1 MTAGRRAAPRA
12 VVEGALPFLLPVPW
26 RLHLPPGRGGPAPL
40 LVALHGKGDRADR
53 FEAEALDALPRG
65 WALLVPSA
73 PLPRDRAGGGDR
85 AVGGSWYLYDGDTAL
100 FRESLARAEAHVV
113 GLLARIL
120 PEAPPPGFRAPD
132 PARISLLGF
141 SQGGYLAGVAAVR
154 RPGLFRAAVVA
165 GGRLKHEMLAD
176 AFPAARAAGLALL
189 GLHGAED
196 GAVHPAPAEGPPPP
210 RPARGGG
217 GGGVGP
223 ERVGAVKRGGRAPRG
238 TRPPGFRSRRSSW

>member
-165 GGRLKHEMLAD
+165 GGRLKHEMLGGWA
-176 AFPAARAAGLALL
+176 P
-189 GLHGAED
+189 GA
-196 GAVHPAPAEGPPPP
+196 
-210 RPARGGG
+210 GGG
-217 GGGVGP
+217 G
-223 ERVGAVKRGGRAPRG
+223 RARAPPRG
-238 TRPPGFRSRRSSW
+238 ARAGAAPPAPSERSMGAAREAGLDASFRVLPGGHAFSPRMRAEARRWLSRIR